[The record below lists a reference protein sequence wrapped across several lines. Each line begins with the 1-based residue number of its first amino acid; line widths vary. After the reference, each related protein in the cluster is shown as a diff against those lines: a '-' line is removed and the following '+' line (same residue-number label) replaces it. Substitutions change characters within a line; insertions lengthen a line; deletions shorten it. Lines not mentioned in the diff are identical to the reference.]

1 MKNYSEL
8 IEREL
13 EKSLPQG
20 EQRNSLIEKCLVD
33 AMEYSLKAGGK
44 RIRPTLVILFAK
56 LCGGD
61 ENSALPFA
69 LAIEMIHT
77 YSLIHDDL
85 PCMDD
90 DDLRRG
96 KPSNH
101 KVFGEDIALLAGDA
115 LLTHAFSTALSE
127 EAISIV
133 GADRAA
139 KCAKILADLAGMRG
153 MVGGQVIDLIS
164 EGKKVPLE
172 TLGEMHLKKTGALI
186 SAACMMG
193 AASAGADE
201 ETVLLAKEYGTNLG
215 LAFQIMDDILDVT
228 SNEETLGKPIGS
240 DKDNEKSTFVTLLGI
255 NRCYELVKE
264 YTEKAISALESIN
277 GDTAELKEIA
287 IKMSER
293 KN

>member
-44 RIRPTLVILFAK
+44 RIRPTLVILFSK
-56 LCGGD
+56 LCGSD

-127 EAISIV
+127 EAISLV

-139 KCAKILADLAGMRG
+139 KCAKILADLAGMSG

-186 SAACMMG
+186 SVACMMG

-201 ETVLLAKEYGTNLG
+201 ETVRLAKDYGTNLG